1 MPWFTI
7 GFAQMDCNI
16 FDFMVVT
23 AVNEKPDESQ
33 DESGLGT
40 LRDGE

>member
-1 MPWFTI
+1 
-7 GFAQMDCNI
+7 MDCNF

-23 AVNEKPDESQ
+23 AVNETPDESQ

-40 LRDGE
+40 LRDRE